1 MNYLRIFGVTCN
13 SITEMLTKEELTDA
27 YKNFNDQKIL
37 NLAMNESKS
46 LREDAIPIL
55 ESEIKRRNLD
65 IKLLDWIKLERN
77 FFKGAELQNLK
88 KEIQNSEC
96 SECGKKFNNVQGFN
110 IHYLSALD
118 STFDSEIIVCENCG
132 KQLRKKSYIKTATLG
147 FLSFRGII
155 NVPFYFIGELIASF
169 SRKKRSEKIIEE
181 FIFQNTGLI
190 REYGNEKVYELI
202 GHHNIQQAKQ
212 NE

>member
-1 MNYLRIFGVTCN
+1 
-13 SITEMLTKEELTDA
+13 MLTKEELTDA

-46 LREDAIPIL
+46 LREDAISIL

-132 KQLRKKSYIKTATLG
+132 KQLRKKVILKLQ
-147 FLSFRGII
+147 L
-155 NVPFYFIGELIASF
+155 
-169 SRKKRSEKIIEE
+169 
-181 FIFQNTGLI
+181 
-190 REYGNEKVYELI
+190 
-202 GHHNIQQAKQ
+202 
-212 NE
+212 

>member
-1 MNYLRIFGVTCN
+1 
-13 SITEMLTKEELTDA
+13 MLTKEELIEA
-27 YKNFNDQKIL
+27 YKKFNDQKIV

-55 ESEIKRRNLD
+55 ENEIIRRNLD
-65 IKLLDWIKLERN
+65 KKLLEWIKLERN
-77 FFKGAELQNLK
+77 FFKGVELQNLK
-88 KEIQNSEC
+88 KIIKNSEC
-96 SECGKKFNNVQGFN
+96 SECGKKFNNTQGFN

-118 STFDSEIIVCENCG
+118 STFNSEIIVCESCG

-147 FLSFRGII
+147 FLSFRGIL
-155 NVPFYFIGELIASF
+155 NVPIYFIGELIASF
-169 SRKKRSEKIIEE
+169 SRAKRSEKIIDE

-190 REYGNEKVYELI
+190 REYGNEKIHELI

>member
-1 MNYLRIFGVTCN
+1 
-13 SITEMLTKEELTDA
+13 MLTKQELTES
-27 YKNFNDQKIL
+27 YKNFNDQTII
-37 NLAMNESKS
+37 NLATNESKS

-55 ESEIKRRNLD
+55 ENEIQKRNLD
-65 IKLLDWIKLERN
+65 KKLLEWIKLERN

-88 KEIQNSEC
+88 KVIRNSEC
-96 SECGKKFNNVQGFN
+96 NECGKKFNNIQGFH

-118 STFDSEIIVCENCG
+118 SNFDSNIIICETCG

-147 FLSFRGII
+147 FLSFRGIV
-155 NVPFYFIGELIASF
+155 NVPFYFVGELIASF
-169 SRKKRSEKIIEE
+169 SRKKTDEKIIDD

-190 REYGNEKVYELI
+190 REYGTERIQDLI
-202 GHHNIQQAKQ
+202 AQHNIQQAKQ